1 MTAPLTREGILA
13 TTALK
18 TELVTVPEW
27 GGTVLV
33 SELTGKEKDAW
44 EVSMLKRKGKRDFEP
59 DLANARAKLLVRALR
74 TPDGSQRLFADT
86 DIDALGQ
93 LGAGPLSRL
102 YEVAQRLSGLTDQD
116 LEELA
121 GNSGSGLADGSPSGS
136 PATSERPTSTGSS
149 DA

>member
-1 MTAPLTREGILA
+1 MTAPLTREAILA
-13 TTALK
+13 THALK
-18 TELVTVPEW
+18 TETVDIPEW
-27 GGTVLV
+27 GGAVIV

-44 EVSMLKRKGKRDFEP
+44 EVSMLKRKGKREFEP
-59 DLANARAKLLVRALR
+59 NLENARAKLLVRAIR
-74 TPDGSQRLFADT
+74 TPTGERMFGDS

-121 GNSGSGLADGSPSGS
+121 GNSASGSADGSPSGS
-136 PATSERPTSTGSS
+136 PATSASSTSMPSS
-149 DA
+149 AS

>member
-1 MTAPLTREGILA
+1 MSAPLTREAILA

-18 TELVTVPEW
+18 TETVDVPEW
-27 GGTVLV
+27 GGSVIV

-44 EVSMLKRKGKRDFEP
+44 ELSMIRRKGKRDFDM
-59 DLANARAKLLVRALR
+59 DLANARAKLVVRALR
-74 TPDGSQRLFADT
+74 TADGQRLFADT
-86 DIDALGQ
+86 DVEALGN

-121 GNSGSGLADGSPSGS
+121 GNSGSGSADGSRSGS
-136 PATSERPTSTGSS
+136 PATSERQTSTSS
-149 DA
+149 SAA